1 MLYTDVTK
9 HVDWINGI
17 MSGNV
22 PPLDRIPDVSGSAL
36 LPGCV
41 GSVVRTPTARPT
53 DPALLLTNGH
63 CLGDRRPKP
72 GQALVDRPA
81 DLDVDITD
89 NIGYPMTT
97 EHASRLVY
105 ATMTGTDIAIYR
117 LDRTYA
123 QLTAKVHDLTTR
135 PMKAGDRVDM
145 LAGSARGACTV
156 EAVVPHLREGGY
168 QEDNSVRYA
177 TSDACEHLHGY
188 SGSALLSGNTVV
200 GIHNTG
206 NDSGEQCTDDNPCE
220 VAADGTVTST
230 RGRGYGQQVDQIA
243 ACFTGSRLDLNR
255 YGCSLR
261 R

>member
-1 MLYTDVTK
+1 EHLHGY
-9 HVDWINGI
+9 
-17 MSGNV
+17 
-22 PPLDRIPDVSGSAL
+22 SGSAL
-36 LPGCV
+36 LSGNTVV
-41 GSVVRTPTARPT
+41 GIHNTGNDSGEQCT
-53 DPALLLTNGH
+53 DDNPCEVAADGTVTSTRGR
-63 CLGDRRPKP
+63 GY
-72 GQALVDRPA
+72 GQQVDQIA
-81 DLDVDITD
+81 
-89 NIGYPMTT
+89 
-97 EHASRLVY
+97 ACF
-105 ATMTGTDIAIYR
+105 TGSR

-220 VAADGTVTST
+220 VAA
-230 RGRGYGQQVDQIA
+230 
-243 ACFTGSRLDLNR
+243 
-255 YGCSLR
+255 
-261 R
+261 